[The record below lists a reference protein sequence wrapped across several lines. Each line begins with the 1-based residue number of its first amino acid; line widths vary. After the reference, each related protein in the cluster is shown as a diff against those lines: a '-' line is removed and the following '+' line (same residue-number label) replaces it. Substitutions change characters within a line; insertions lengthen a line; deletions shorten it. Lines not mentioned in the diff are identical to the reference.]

1 MPLGVALQVRREE
14 QLGSGVFAVTV
25 QVSGGTAPLRLL
37 LYCDG
42 ALAGACD
49 SVADIYEF
57 RTATHPGARHAV
69 TARVV
74 DSAGQWGGAS
84 AALGAADLVQVPAG
98 PSDPPVPHFTLRSSV
113 RTRVLAAR
121 D

>member
-1 MPLGVALQVRREE
+1 VPLEVALQVRPEE
-14 QLGSGVFAVTV
+14 DLGPGRFAVTV
-25 QVSGGTAPLRLL
+25 RVNGGTAPLRLL

-57 RTATHPGARHAV
+57 RGATHPGAHHAL

-74 DSAGQWGGAS
+74 DAAGHWGGAS
-84 AALGAADLVQVPAG
+84 AVIGGADLAPAPAEAPGVP
-98 PSDPPVPHFTLRSSV
+98 SFTLRSSV